1 MYIENFFRAAPQN
14 HSNLDKIWR
23 VGYAV
28 LKTESSHSYDFLSS
42 QFHAQ
47 DRGICN
53 ELTLLN
59 HLTHSFSRPLQCTKA
74 TNSQHS
80 VKRVYFFSSQTAR
93 RILLQPSKASYQY
106 KWRRIIPMT
115 LSRRCLIMIGFIA
128 YVSGGALSC
137 LMAEVVG
144 AMDEVDNNHM
154 VR

>member
-1 MYIENFFRAAPQN
+1 MYLKCFLRAVPQN
-14 HSNLDKIWR
+14 HSTLWIQR
-23 VGYAV
+23 VGSFAF
-28 LKTESSHSYDFLSS
+28 KTVSSHSYGFLSS

-47 DRGICN
+47 ARGICDK
-53 ELTLLN
+53 LTLLN
-59 HLTHSFSRPLQCTKA
+59 HLTYLSSRPLQCTKA

-80 VKRVYFFSSQTAR
+80 VKRMYFSSSHTAR
-93 RILLQPSKASYQY
+93 RILPQPSKASYQY

-115 LSRRCLIMIGFIA
+115 LSRRCFIMIGFIA

-144 AMDEVDNNHM
+144 TMDGVDKNHM